1 MKGRESVALEDG
13 TAITTKTFDARQA
26 AAYSQAVQEILSGR
40 SLEADDTVTLRL
52 EAHPRSE
59 KVPVLIV
66 FEDEPVA
73 RMETMTVQVGT
84 ELGQKE
90 LSAMEQVVAAQQ
102 QYTRAMEKKLGYSIQ
117 VEKNFALMVN
127 AVSPR
132 LPTAIFPPCRICPV

>member
-1 MKGRESVALEDG
+1 M
-13 TAITTKTFDARQA
+13 
-26 AAYSQAVQEILSGR
+26 
-40 SLEADDTVTLRL
+40 
-52 EAHPRSE
+52 
-59 KVPVLIV
+59 PVLIV

-117 VEKNFALMVN
+117 VEKNFRPDGERRLRTVAYGDLPALQDM
-127 AVSPR
+127 
-132 LPTAIFPPCRICPV
+132 PV